1 MKSGLRT
8 CKEHF
13 YFFLGVPTGLSSI
26 IQKPEILKSLH
37 TNDRKTTHLLKGFRG
52 IFPGIPD
59 CRWYTIICDP
69 AGFPRNAAL
78 FRLMK

>member
-37 TNDRKTTHLLKGFRG
+37 TNDRKTAHLLKGFSGNLPWHTRLSMVYYYLRSCRFSTERG
-52 IFPGIPD
+52 LI
-59 CRWYTIICDP
+59 
-69 AGFPRNAAL
+69 
-78 FRLMK
+78 